1 MVVKPFPESKLWHKA
16 GGVSRLNKEAI
27 SALIASNVTVFEH
40 DYGTKKV
47 IASWSNRRKAI
58 INSVD
63 DVDEYKNYHIITG
76 DNNIVDIDLDC
87 LEAIK
92 LALYFLPATNMKYGR
107 ESNPL
112 SHWLYK
118 VIDLTKKHT
127 RKYFSFEDPNINK
140 ETLVELRAHDHYTM
154 CSGKYPEEEYV
165 KWSEFSSIKE
175 TTYDVLF
182 KSVAMLAVA
191 SIILRNYPT
200 GDRNVYIWQVAG
212 TLWHHKVEEDDALKI
227 IEAVCVEAGDEEVKG
242 RLAKAKHVYK
252 TDTPQKEIVGLPT
265 LAKDLTW
272 TDKQITN
279 LKEALYAVTGRSELP
294 TFTHDFVNRI
304 AYMMKQKKYYDLEDK
319 EMYDGEAVDV
329 KYSKYFDGRYTPLK
343 FWKQHPDS
351 KVCVDFTY
359 KPNDQKRFVHVDKK
373 LMINVFEKNELL
385 PDHKVDT
392 DAFWALL
399 KHVIPHEECRE
410 HFLDWYA
417 FPLQNPGI
425 KIRHAI
431 IMQSDE
437 FQLGKGSLFD
447 LHRLMLGNKNTR
459 KIELA
464 EALDKGKNYLLNY
477 QTVLIDEAKSSGSW
491 SEKAQ
496 LINTL
501 KTIITEGSIGVRQLY
516 KEYSEQDTC
525 TNYWINTNYK
535 DAFPLPKNEV
545 RYWVYFSPAKRN
557 QQMLDDFHNAK
568 DKDNLAGGVMAEL
581 LDRNLSKFNPLAPA
595 PYTEYRNQM
604 SGMADRPLNDFI
616 REQFEQ
622 GVHPFDRDML
632 TTVELFEYL
641 KVEKRL
647 RVTRE
652 REVANALELLGAK
665 CRKQI
670 PIATVADRATLWVLR
685 DHDTY
690 MKMPAA
696 ELGKKYV
703 PFYNDSKAPLKKA
716 VATPMR
722 EHEKY
727 TGIGD
732 DVPGGI

>member
-16 GGVSRLNKEAI
+16 GGVSRLNKEAL

-40 DYGTKKV
+40 DYGTKTVK
-47 IASWSNRRKAI
+47 ATWLNRRKAI
-58 INSVD
+58 INSAD

-92 LALYFLPATNMKYGR
+92 LALYFLPATSMKYGR
-107 ESNPL
+107 ESNPS

-154 CSGKYPEEEYV
+154 CSGKYAEEEYV

-175 TTYDVLF
+175 TTYDVLY

-212 TLWHHKVEEDDALKI
+212 TLWHHKVEEEDALKI
-227 IEAVCVEAGDEEVKG
+227 IEAVCIEAGDEEVKG

-652 REVANALELLGAK
+652 REVANALELLGAR

-670 PIATVADRATLWVLR
+670 PITTVADRATLWVLR
-685 DHDTY
+685 DHDKY
-690 MKMPAA
+690 MAMEAGD
-696 ELGKKYV
+696 LGRAYV
-703 PFYNDSKAPLKKA
+703 PFYHDSKK
-716 VATPMR
+716 
-722 EHEKY
+722 
-727 TGIGD
+727 
-732 DVPGGI
+732 GGK